1 MIYSRAMRRT
11 QQSIS
16 GFALA
21 RGLFRESGGKNIDA
35 LVDFAGGETDWL
47 EFKAG
52 LFARPKDLKEGERQE
67 DALWHVAR
75 AVFGFLNSSGGL
87 IVLGI
92 DDKRKPADLRKSE
105 RGGAL
110 ADEGMEA
117 YLRKVVEPNLP
128 PRKKKWETG
137 RSGRLSWNGLNPAL
151 LKDAISV
158 EPAKFRGKD
167 VVLVFVEPLGRGQ
180 MEIVHEGDLQVLLV
194 RQPGHI
200 AKVDSIKDVQE
211 MFAWTTRRRKIE
223 KSEFADTLERFKKER
238 AEQIRPKTADAPAR
252 ADKRRSSAKRL
263 SASRKPVLLRCPECG
278 EYIPGAGK
286 NGNQKCSQCGKTF
299 SCRVYE
305 DNFVSQPDDVSSG
318 WAVAKWLFGSFG
330 RRLPDDAVLRRKLKV
345 KKGFMDPDGVVSDD
359 FMAVLEGSRFSVE
372 RINVAKS
379 DLTVSNSEMCETF
392 SNGGRVAIVYATDIL
407 PGPETRGA
415 TRWIGLERTDRGIV
429 RVMDPWYACGYLTL
443 KEWKEAA
450 MKDVSSIVSAFAV
463 YEGV

>member
-1 MIYSRAMRRT
+1 MKMT
-11 QQSIS
+11 QKTIS
-16 GFALA
+16 ACDLA
-21 RGLFRESGGKNIDA
+21 REIFRECGGKNIDA

-52 LFARPKDLKEGERQE
+52 LFARPGDLKDGERQE

-92 DDKRKPADLRKSE
+92 DDRRNPADLRKGE
-105 RGGAL
+105 RGETLSA
-110 ADEGMEA
+110 EGMEA

-128 PRKKKWETG
+128 PRKRKWETG
-137 RSGRLSWNGLNPAL
+137 RAGRLAWNGREPAL
-151 LKDAISV
+151 VKDAINIA
-158 EPAKFRGKD
+158 PAKFRGKD
-167 VVLVFVEPLGRGQ
+167 VVLLFVAPLAKGKV
-180 MEIVHEGDLQVLLV
+180 EIVLEGDLQVLLV

-200 AKVDSIKDVQE
+200 AKVESIKDVQE
-211 MFAWTTRRRKIE
+211 MFAWTNWRRKIE
-223 KSEFADTLERFKKER
+223 RSEFADALERFKKER
-238 AEQIRPKTADAPAR
+238 AEQIRPKTADASAR
-252 ADKRRSSAKRL
+252 ADKRRSSAKQL

-278 EYIPGAGK
+278 EYIPGTGK

-359 FMAVLEGSRFSVE
+359 FTAVLEGSRFSVE
-372 RINVAKS
+372 RINVVRS

-415 TRWIGLERTDRGIV
+415 TRWIGLERTSRGIV

-443 KEWKEAA
+443 QEWKEAA
-450 MKDVSSIVSAFAV
+450 FSDVSSIVAAFAV